1 MPRFSLHIE
10 EYLGVLCIL
19 HKHSMVKFVRYCDG
33 IQPLICL
40 YLRQVGNETPMIVR
54 RSRNKQLASKC
65 DTRERVNMELL
76 LALGGFVTLFT
87 MWVVA
92 PKFLVKKSE

>member
-1 MPRFSLHIE
+1 
-10 EYLGVLCIL
+10 
-19 HKHSMVKFVRYCDG
+19 
-33 IQPLICL
+33 
-40 YLRQVGNETPMIVR
+40 
-54 RSRNKQLASKC
+54 
-65 DTRERVNMELL
+65 MELL